1 MPGAAGLPP
10 EVAREGRRPARIA
23 GPPVAPFRGRS
34 SADCRGAR
42 RISARYDPN
51 DGRVGRTGPVAQVG
65 GAVCLVGG
73 VLGAV
78 LPAARACAATSASRG
93 AFARVKGGGGRALA
107 AERTSARSIDHRVP
121 VGGDVVAIC
130 FEAAGRLAPSPRS
143 PGSIGGHGRHCE
155 GSTEVRG
162 PRATAISC
170 QSERGAD
177 ALTGGVGSGRGRA

>member
-1 MPGAAGLPP
+1 MPGAAGLSSAG
-10 EVAREGRRPARIA
+10 AREGRQPSRIA

-34 SADCRGAR
+34 SADCRGAK
-42 RISARYDPN
+42 RISARHDPN
-51 DGRVGRTGPVAQVG
+51 DGRVGRTGPVAQVRD
-65 GAVCLVGG
+65 AVCLVGG

-170 QSERGAD
+170 QSKRGAD

>member
-1 MPGAAGLPP
+1 MPGAAGLPS
-10 EVAREGRRPARIA
+10 EGAREGRQPSRIA

-34 SADCRGAR
+34 SADCRGAK
-42 RISARYDPN
+42 RISARHDPN
-51 DGRVGRTGPVAQVG
+51 DGRVGRTGPVAQVR

-130 FEAAGRLAPSPRS
+130 FKAAGRLAPSPRS

-170 QSERGAD
+170 QSKRGAD